1 MQFPLIH
8 LQGARYTQSPM
19 ARHFFTF
26 FNLDLDLDLEV
37 RLVFPFFRSFFAF
50 LKEMKWIIELNFYL
64 DVVVFFLII

>member
-1 MQFPLIH
+1 MQFPLIR
-8 LQGARYTQSPM
+8 LQGARYTQLPM

-26 FNLDLDLDLEV
+26 FNLDLDLEV
-37 RLVFPFFRSFFAF
+37 CLVFPFFRSFFAF

>member
-8 LQGARYTQSPM
+8 LQGARYTQLPM

-37 RLVFPFFRSFFAF
+37 CLVFPF
-50 LKEMKWIIELNFYL
+50 LKEMKWIVELNFYL
-64 DVVVFFLII
+64 DVVLFFLII